1 MTMAPSTNR
10 RARRRSR
17 STKAPAIPRR
27 GARAP
32 SLWSREVRQHAL
44 GVAGNG
50 GRGEAIG
57 RGGDDRAVSAMVVRA
72 PLRMSL
78 ALLLQV
84 DDAPAAGTGAVVGV
98 GVAADDTAV
107 GAAVAVVALAVVAT
121 ESTTLLK

>member
-1 MTMAPSTNR
+1 
-10 RARRRSR
+10 
-17 STKAPAIPRR
+17 
-27 GARAP
+27 
-32 SLWSREVRQHAL
+32 
-44 GVAGNG
+44 
-50 GRGEAIG
+50 
-57 RGGDDRAVSAMVVRA
+57 
-72 PLRMSL
+72 LRMSL